1 MNETPAELEALAYEH
16 EAQAAELRAR
26 AIRRRAAMQAPEPV
40 VQPVGVQPLLDR
52 AQLAKQ
58 LGCSVGHVRRLEK
71 QGLSGVSIGDASTM
85 RFVLDDV
92 MAWLRTRPQEPT
104 TPKATPPAVVGEPED
119 VSDAEIDRLLRNAG
133 KRRRK

>member
-1 MNETPAELEALAYEH
+1 MAYEY

-26 AIRRRAAMQAPEPV
+26 AIRRRASTPAQETLATV
-40 VQPVGVQPLLDR
+40 AVQPVAAPMLDR

-58 LGCSVGHVRRLEK
+58 LGCSIGHVRRLEK

-104 TPKATPPAVVGEPED
+104 TPKVQTPAVGGEPED
-119 VSDAEIDRLLRNAG
+119 VSDAEIDRLLRNAS